1 MNSYDNSNRQT
12 LGIRNGG
19 MTFYAYNNNEYVG
32 YISQSVK
39 ATGSA
44 NGVSIGISPQ
54 GEYLSLGLSS
64 VSDPNSGFA
73 QTSKFV
79 VARTTNT
86 SESMTEGL
94 NAYAHL
100 DMHGW
105 NLNNVNGVNVN
116 GGINI
121 KNNGM
126 IKFDSAS
133 TYASAIWEDISSGNL
148 AVFGDNGVVLG
159 YQNGATNTNI
169 LKISETNDSK
179 GCKINSYQHWN
190 FNDWTMYNM
199 QATYNGFTRSSAD
212 YVKMFKSSSSSES
225 NFCVELANDYVTYFN
240 IQANNYVDG
249 GKYIARFHYHNGTAA
264 NIVGVHFY
272 RAINMHGFNI
282 SNVGNMNV
290 FALATEE
297 VVANDIKIVSPY
309 AVASRNGEVES
320 LSVVK
325 STDDVTEHNDSVTI
339 INGRAEVY
347 LPIGLA
353 HMGYLVHVT
362 PNKLVK
368 VAVTEKLDDYFVIEV
383 DSDEDV
389 VVDYCI
395 KAFQP
400 NYATRVATYGELQ
413 GEESPQAITAEE
425 AGKSD
430 EVQYFDNIATLNYV
444 GGDSLTVE

>member
-1 MNSYDNSNRQT
+1 
-12 LGIRNGG
+12 
-19 MTFYAYNNNEYVG
+19 
-32 YISQSVK
+32 
-39 ATGSA
+39 
-44 NGVSIGISPQ
+44 
-54 GEYLSLGLSS
+54 
-64 VSDPNSGFA
+64 
-73 QTSKFV
+73 
-79 VARTTNT
+79 
-86 SESMTEGL
+86 
-94 NAYAHL
+94 
-100 DMHGW
+100 MHG
-105 NLNNVNGVNVN
+105 
-116 GGINI
+116 
-121 KNNGM
+121 
-126 IKFDSAS
+126 
-133 TYASAIWEDISSGNL
+133 Y
-148 AVFGDNGVVLG
+148 
-159 YQNGATNTNI
+159 
-169 LKISETNDSK
+169 
-179 GCKINSYQHWN
+179 
-190 FNDWTMYNM
+190 
-199 QATYNGFTRSSAD
+199 
-212 YVKMFKSSSSSES
+212 
-225 NFCVELANDYVTYFN
+225 
-240 IQANNYVDG
+240 
-249 GKYIARFHYHNGTAA
+249 
-264 NIVGVHFY
+264 
-272 RAINMHGFNI
+272 NI

-430 EVQYFDNIATLNYV
+430 ECNIIDNNSNTKLCGWRFTNCRI
-444 GGDSLTVE
+444 EK